1 MPDIV
6 LATQNA
12 KWIHASF
19 GLRYL
24 RANLGPLRDRSVLR
38 EFEIGQRPVDVAES
52 ILAEQPRI
60 VGLGVYVW
68 NAAAALQLVR
78 TLKAVA
84 PGVRVVLGG
93 PEVSH
98 ETERQ
103 EICSLADH
111 VVRGEADL
119 AFREVCTK
127 LLAGDAVPHVVDAPL
142 PHFAELASPY
152 DEYTD
157 ADIAHRVVYVES
169 SRGCPFTCEFCLS
182 SLDVPVRKVDLV
194 AFLAQMERLLQRGVR
209 HFKFVDR
216 TFNLGIAAANTI
228 LRFFRERWQP
238 GLFLHFELIPDR
250 LPAELRAEIAAFPPG
265 ALQFE
270 VGVQTLDDATSERIS
285 RHQDVGRM
293 ADNLRWLRTA
303 TGAHV
308 HADLIVGLPG
318 EAEVTFAAGFDR
330 LWAMGPHE
338 IQVGVLKRL
347 RGTPIVRHD
356 AEHGVVWAEEP
367 PYEVLQ
373 TAVVPFATMQRM
385 KRFARYWDV
394 VGNSGNWTETLAHVL
409 AGPSAYGAFAA
420 FADWLHAATR
430 ATAGIALHRLAALLW
445 RWLVGRRRRPRD
457 GCRLRPLRAPRLAG
471 VPAAVRHRRRRRG
484 RRLVPQPDHG
494 GRCGAA
500 GAPSRRLTRA
510 RHFAGVVVAGRPSS
524 ARCAASSRGRVTG
537 VPWSNASSNRNAK
550 RSSPCGGGK
559 PGGSAATTSSAGS
572 SAGGSAGGSVDAIA
586 SLSTTCNTSRRAGS

>member
-19 GLRYL
+19 GLRCL
-24 RANLGPLRDRSVLR
+24 RANLGPLRERSAIR
-38 EFEIGQRPVDVAES
+38 EFEIAQRPVDVAEA
-52 ILAEQPRI
+52 ILAESPRL

-68 NAAAALQLVR
+68 NAAPALQLVR
-78 TLKAVA
+78 ILKQVA
-84 PGVRVVLGG
+84 PEVAIVLGG

-98 ETERQ
+98 ETDEQ
-103 EICSLADH
+103 PICALADH

-119 AFREVCTK
+119 AFRDVCAS
-127 LLAGDAVPHVVDAPL
+127 LLAGQTVPRIVDAPL
-142 PHFAELASPY
+142 PHFHEMASPY

-157 ADIAHRVVYVES
+157 ADIAHRIVYVES

-182 SLDVPVRKVDLV
+182 ALDVPVRKADTAV
-194 AFLAQMERLLQRGVR
+194 FLAQMERLLARGVR

-216 TFNLGIAAANTI
+216 TFNLGIATAAAI

-250 LPAELRAEIAAFPPG
+250 LPDELRAEIAAFPPG

-285 RHQDVGRM
+285 RRQDVGRM
-293 ADNLRWLRTA
+293 ADNLAWLRTT

-318 EAEVTFAAGFDR
+318 EDEATFARGFDR

-338 IQVGVLKRL
+338 IQVGILKRL

-356 AEHGVVWAEEP
+356 REHGMSYAVEP

-373 TAVVPFATMQRM
+373 TRALPFAAVQRL
-385 KRFARYWDV
+385 KRFARFWDV
-394 VGNSGNWTETLAHVL
+394 VGNSGNWNETVRLVL
-409 AGPSAYGAFAA
+409 AGPSAFAA
-420 FADWLHAATR
+420 FLAFAEWLHARTR
-430 ATAGIALHRLAALLW
+430 ATSGIALHRLAALLW
-445 RWLVGRRRRPRD
+445 QWLVDERRLPLVDVGAAMAADYERCARHDWPEFLRPFVRAGRETMPAAAVGGRRQ
-457 GCRLRPLRAPRLAG
+457 A
-471 VPAAVRHRRRRRG
+471 RHR
-484 RRLVPQPDHG
+484 
-494 GRCGAA
+494 GA
-500 GAPSRRLTRA
+500 
-510 RHFAGVVVAGRPSS
+510 
-524 ARCAASSRGRVTG
+524 
-537 VPWSNASSNRNAK
+537 
-550 RSSPCGGGK
+550 
-559 PGGSAATTSSAGS
+559 
-572 SAGGSAGGSVDAIA
+572 
-586 SLSTTCNTSRRAGS
+586 